1 MKNEQIE
8 KDLRA
13 WFVLMTNKYSWLKIK
28 FEFSNDRG
36 VWLVSFA
43 PVDRIEVSDEF
54 NLDAM
59 VFANEMNEKYGTD
72 APLFT
77 DEEELFSL
85 SSFAETFGK
94 QRILIVETSAPLT
107 GFVFSEDSWCSVPG
121 YATAKVNGNC
131 HPTDSDYKY
140 ALAA

>member
-1 MKNEQIE
+1 MKNEHIE
-8 KDLRA
+8 KDLRT
-13 WFVLMTNKYSWLKIK
+13 WFVMMTNKYSWLKVK
-28 FEFSNDRG
+28 FEFNNDRG

-59 VFANEMNEKYGTD
+59 AFANEMNEKYGID

-85 SSFAETFGK
+85 SALAETIGK
-94 QRILIVETSAPLT
+94 QRVLVVETSIPLT
-107 GFVFSEDSWCSVPG
+107 GVVFANESWCSIPC
-121 YATAKVNGNC
+121 YATTKVNGNC
-131 HPTDSDYKY
+131 HPTVSEYKY